1 MTHQPISS
9 CNHLNIILTC
19 KTSFIGNNFKYQ
31 LQNLWLNSGMPTAK
45 TIHTPGCF
53 YNMWTEGMVQKL
65 KLFSLMTTLRAY
77 LSFEGGE
84 HLWIIISRPLMLCP
98 FAVFLKT
105 PKFYWKNS
113 LLVRGIFKIQRLLLS
128 RAIFTYMQKK
138 WNCYDSVKE
147 LWICK
152 GSTVQAWALL
162 HHLGSDVWKEGEGL
176 LGHHS
181 TVLLI
186 PLPSTC
192 CKNCPWVRKKIPVLK
207 CFAVA

>member
-98 FAVFLKT
+98 FAAQLSSLKHQNFTGKFRCLSEEYLKYSVFSCREQYLRTCKKNEIAMTVWKSCEFARGAQYKPGPFSITLAVMCGRKERGFWATTPQCSSFPSPLPAAKT
-105 PKFYWKNS
+105 
-113 LLVRGIFKIQRLLLS
+113 VRG
-128 RAIFTYMQKK
+128 
-138 WNCYDSVKE
+138 
-147 LWICK
+147 
-152 GSTVQAWALL
+152 
-162 HHLGSDVWKEGEGL
+162 
-176 LGHHS
+176 
-181 TVLLI
+181 
-186 PLPSTC
+186 
-192 CKNCPWVRKKIPVLK
+192 
-207 CFAVA
+207 